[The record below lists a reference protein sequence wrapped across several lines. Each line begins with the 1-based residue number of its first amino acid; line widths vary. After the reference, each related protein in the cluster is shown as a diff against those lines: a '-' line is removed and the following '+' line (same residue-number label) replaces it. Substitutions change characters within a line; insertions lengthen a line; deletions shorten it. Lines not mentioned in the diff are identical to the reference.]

1 MLAKLASR
9 KSNNI
14 LGIELTYKSI
24 RFRETLG
31 IKDTRN
37 NRALVKSKVDEINM
51 DLLAGTFDLRKHF
64 PNSKN
69 IEKFDRLNMPTS
81 FDTSPQFQDE
91 TLIELPKFHEFVK
104 TWMEENAI
112 SWRTSHRKNV
122 GSIVRGHLLPEFGS
136 INIKSI
142 KREHILGFR
151 ASLGA
156 ITDKHG
162 ERKLSNSRINKII
175 SILRAVIN
183 EASARFDF
191 ATPFINLKQLKNNPT
206 DIHPFSLDEV
216 FTILKF
222 VRSDYHS
229 YYTTRFFTG
238 MRTGEIDGL
247 KWKYIDFEK
256 RIILIRETIVDG
268 KQEDDTK
275 TTFSVREIQMNQLV
289 FEALLKQYHATSD
302 ISEYVFC
309 NLKGLPLSHRNVTK
323 RIWHPLLKRLN
334 LTPRK
339 PYQSR
344 HTAATLWLA
353 AGEAP
358 EWIAKQLGHAN
369 TQMLF
374 TVYSRFVPN
383 LTRQDGSAIES
394 LISQHQE
401 K

>member
-323 RIWHPLLKRLN
+323 RIWHPLLKRLK

>member
-1 MLAKLASR
+1 MLAKLTSR

-14 LGIELTYKSI
+14 LFIEFHIHSV
-24 RFRETLG
+24 RFRESLG
-31 IKDTRN
+31 IKDSRN
-37 NRALVKSKVDEINM
+37 NRALVKSKVDEINI
-51 DLLAGTFDLRKHF
+51 DLLAGKFDLRKHF

-69 IEKFDRLNMPTS
+69 VEKFDRLNMPTS

-112 SWRTSHRKNV
+112 TWRTSHRKNV
-122 GSIVRGHLLPEFGS
+122 GSIVRGHLLPEFGAL
-136 INIKSI
+136 NITSI

-151 ASLGA
+151 AGLGA
-156 ITDKHG
+156 ITDKNG

-183 EASARFDF
+183 EAAARFDF

-216 FTILKF
+216 FKILKF

-256 RIILIRETIVDG
+256 RLILVRETIVEG
-268 KQEDDTK
+268 KQEEDTK
-275 TTFSVREIQMNQLV
+275 TTFSVRDIQMNQLV
-289 FEALLKQYHATSD
+289 FEALLKQYHATSEL
-302 ISEYVFC
+302 SEYVFC
-309 NLKGLPLSHRNVTK
+309 NMNGHALSHRNVTK
-323 RIWHPLLKRLN
+323 RIWHPLLKRLK

-394 LISQHQE
+394 LISKHQE